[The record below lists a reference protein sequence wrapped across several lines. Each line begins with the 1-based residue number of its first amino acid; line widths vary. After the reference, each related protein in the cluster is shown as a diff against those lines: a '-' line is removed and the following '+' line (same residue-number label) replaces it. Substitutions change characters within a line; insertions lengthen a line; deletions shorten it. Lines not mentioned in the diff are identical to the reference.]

1 MTHYQQ
7 SCFRP
12 DSDAYVIKSFKLQL
26 PRVQIFFCH
35 LRFPM
40 CFDLG
45 RMRTNT
51 KMSWGF
57 IAVVL
62 LLLFTG
68 LSPKL

>member
-12 DSDAYVIKSFKLQL
+12 DSDTYVIKPFKLQL
-26 PRVQIFFCH
+26 PRVQNFFRH

-45 RMRTNT
+45 SMRTNT
-51 KMSWGF
+51 EISWGF

-68 LSPKL
+68 LSSKL